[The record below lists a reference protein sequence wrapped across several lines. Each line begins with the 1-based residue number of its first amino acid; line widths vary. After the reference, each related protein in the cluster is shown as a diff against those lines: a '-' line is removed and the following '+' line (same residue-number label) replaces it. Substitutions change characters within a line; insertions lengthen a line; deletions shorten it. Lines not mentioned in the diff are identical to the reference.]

1 MRFFFIDSERHEIA
15 SEMGK
20 RKKKDA
26 FKEFRS
32 TEKSAFSTVKTTL
45 KAVLRN
51 REEIQPAITNIVFQ
65 MNDLIIHSYQ
75 FIRLYLLKC
84 FNERQPF
91 PEVNETFVLYCMKTL
106 GKSSNR
112 GRKSKDDNLL
122 ATLNQFYDTE
132 YQPLLSHEKTDLT
145 NKSFVLP
152 YLARQMLTSIVNNIK
167 ERFLLHFLRF
177 INKTTSN
184 VSVDKKLIFELKR
197 CLLEGDNQTN
207 VIFDEWKTTH
217 IHHIIPQRDVDKS
230 VPYDVKVNP
239 FDYLRGMMYMSSVLE
254 REGHKL
260 FQPLPL
266 RTNIVPKSIVLDT
279 PSIIDLF
286 CPEGES
292 KSELLKKAKENRY
305 DVWNNVLNL
314 QHKVFKKKNYEFRY
328 QIQTDG
334 VSCSILFI
342 REDLKDKKWGSKLP
356 TPQEQE
362 FHLIEDLSLEQLEF
376 VAHRNIVGCDPGKRS
391 LVYMVDSNGK
401 KLQYTAPQRRKEST
415 SFRCQRILLKEKKK
429 NNIIEKETRSASQN
443 GKSIDYEKFK
453 TYLVEKDRLNKETT
467 EFYKKDVWRKMKFR
481 RYSYSKKSMDKFL
494 NKIKKTFG
502 ENILIGYG
510 NWSRKTQMKHFMPT
524 LGRGLR
530 KEIHKKYDTITINEI
545 NTSKKCCD
553 CQKDLSYY
561 KSPRDRKQQ
570 YRLLVCS
577 ECVRPEVKQNVFR
590 ARDFNAA
597 INIKNIA
604 KHWIEKQE
612 RPECFKIQR
621 TSSFT
626 T

>member
-1 MRFFFIDSERHEIA
+1 MPKNFVK
-15 SEMGK
+15 GK
-20 RKKKDA
+20 EEKQHNRK
-26 FKEFRS
+26 
-32 TEKSAFSTVKTTL
+32 
-45 KAVLRN
+45 RN
-51 REEIQPAITNIVFQ
+51 
-65 MNDLIIHSYQ
+65 
-75 FIRLYLLKC
+75 
-84 FNERQPF
+84 
-91 PEVNETFVLYCMKTL
+91 
-106 GKSSNR
+106 
-112 GRKSKDDNLL
+112 
-122 ATLNQFYDTE
+122 
-132 YQPLLSHEKTDLT
+132 
-145 NKSFVLP
+145 
-152 YLARQMLTSIVNNIK
+152 
-167 ERFLLHFLRF
+167 
-177 INKTTSN
+177 
-184 VSVDKKLIFELKR
+184 
-197 CLLEGDNQTN
+197 
-207 VIFDEWKTTH
+207 
-217 IHHIIPQRDVDKS
+217 
-230 VPYDVKVNP
+230 
-239 FDYLRGMMYMSSVLE
+239 
-254 REGHKL
+254 
-260 FQPLPL
+260 
-266 RTNIVPKSIVLDT
+266 
-279 PSIIDLF
+279 
-286 CPEGES
+286 
-292 KSELLKKAKENRY
+292 
-305 DVWNNVLNL
+305 
-314 QHKVFKKKNYEFRY
+314 
-328 QIQTDG
+328 
-334 VSCSILFI
+334 
-342 REDLKDKKWGSKLP
+342 
-356 TPQEQE
+356 
-362 FHLIEDLSLEQLEF
+362 
-376 VAHRNIVGCDPGKRS
+376 
-391 LVYMVDSNGK
+391 
-401 KLQYTAPQRRKEST
+401 
-415 SFRCQRILLKEKKK
+415 
-429 NNIIEKETRSASQN
+429 RSASQN

>member
-1 MRFFFIDSERHEIA
+1 
-15 SEMGK
+15 MGK

-65 MNDLIIHSYQ
+65 MNDLMIHSYQ

-152 YLARQMLTSIVNNIK
+152 YLARQILTSIVNNIK

-292 KSELLKKAKENRY
+292 KSELLSKVKENRY